1 MSGFGVRVRM
11 KLPGDQDT
19 GMQRRDLESL
29 KMMTLGR
36 AVNICGSNKGQG
48 SGILL
53 QVVERTL
60 MILAFRV
67 FFVPLIPL

>member
-1 MSGFGVRVRM
+1 
-11 KLPGDQDT
+11 
-19 GMQRRDLESL
+19 MQRRDLESL